1 MNRLQEKVVVVT
13 GASAGVGNA
22 ICRLFAA
29 EGAKVVM
36 FARRAERIQNTA
48 EEINQAGGTAVAV
61 PGDVCNQEDVEK
73 VLKITV
79 EKFGKVDVVV
89 NDAGI
94 VNYNHGIKDVP
105 DDDCYKLFETNAM
118 GTMRMMR
125 EAMKYMLPAGK
136 GNFVAIGSVG
146 GLMGHAGVAYAL
158 SKGAMV
164 NLARQ
169 VAVDYHLEGI
179 RSNAVCPDGILT
191 DMAKNT
197 DGTWKEQDPHTVAA
211 TTKHFCEGTEY
222 CTPEQVAQVAL
233 FLASDES
240 IAVNGQCII
249 VDHGGNL

>member
-1 MNRLQEKVVVVT
+1 MNRLENKTVIVT
-13 GASAGVGNA
+13 GASSGVGNA
-22 ICRLFAA
+22 ISRLFAA
-29 EGAKVVM
+29 EGAEVVL
-36 FARRAERIQNTA
+36 FARREELLKKTA
-48 EEINQAGGTAVAV
+48 DEIEKAGGKAIAVA
-61 PGDVCNQEDVEK
+61 GDVCSQKDVEH
-73 VLKITV
+73 VLKVTIQ
-79 EKFGKVDVVV
+79 KYGKVDVVV

-94 VNYNHGIKDVP
+94 VNYNSGISNVTDE
-105 DDDCYKLFETNAM
+105 DCYELYETNAM

-146 GLMGHAGVAYAL
+146 GLLGHAGAAYAL
-158 SKGAMV
+158 SKGAMI

-179 RSNAVCPDGILT
+179 RSNAICPDGIMT
-191 DMAKNT
+191 DFCKNP
-197 DGTWKEQDPHTVAA
+197 DGTWKAQDPHTVAA
-211 TTKHFCEGTEY
+211 TTKHFCEGTAY

-240 IAVNGQCII
+240 AAVNGQCIV